1 MVVKS
6 DIVYPNKVIFFIKKK
21 IFLYSANFEG
31 SIIYNI
37 FKTLILILESYFNYG
52 NEYRFMLNNNF
63 ELMAISKNFEDEYYL
78 NKKLL
83 ESFYIYFL
91 DIIKMKPEK
100 IKNLLEYKK
109 IIYQKLVQQVKTND
123 FWLLINE
130 LYVPPGDKIF
140 SIVKYKNFN
149 IFKAKVLSTIL
160 NKYKKR
166 RWLWKYR

>member
-1 MVVKS
+1 M
-6 DIVYPNKVIFFIKKK
+6 
-21 IFLYSANFEG
+21 
-31 SIIYNI
+31 
-37 FKTLILILESYFNYG
+37 KT
-52 NEYRFMLNNNF
+52 
-63 ELMAISKNFEDEYYL
+63 
-78 NKKLL
+78 
-83 ESFYIYFL
+83 
-91 DIIKMKPEK
+91 EK